1 LPSMNKPDRAE
12 IKRLMLQVERDLLA
26 YAHLR
31 TPWSAT
37 GTTIATQQE
46 EATINAQ
53 MVRQMELR
61 RQALPEQRLASGSGR
76 EVANERR
83 RTCAFCCQRG
93 DHPTPAHC
101 LRALER

>member
-1 LPSMNKPDRAE
+1 MNKPDRAE
-12 IKRLMLQVERDLLA
+12 LKRLMSQVERDLLA

-31 TPWSAT
+31 TPWTAT
-37 GTTIATQQE
+37 GNTIATQQE
-46 EATINAQ
+46 EATINEQ

-61 RQALPEQRLASGSGR
+61 RQALPEQRRASASSGA
-76 EVANERR
+76 VAIERR

-93 DHPTPAHC
+93 NHPTPAHC